1 MKRVVVTGIGVVSCL
16 GNNQEEVYQSL
27 LNTKSGISYCE
38 EYKEHNLRSHIH
50 GKPNIKLEDH
60 VDRKVIRFMGDGSS
74 YNYIAMQ
81 EAVKDSGLEEKDV
94 SNFTTGIVM
103 GSGGP
108 SIKNVILAA
117 DKTREKNPKKMG
129 PFIVPRTMA
138 STASATLAVPFKIKG
153 VNYTISSA
161 CATSGHCIGN
171 AMELIQLGKQKI
183 VFAGGS
189 DELHWALT
197 AMFDA
202 MTALSSKYNDTPEN
216 ASRAYDKTRDGFVI
230 AGGGGVLV
238 LEEYEHAKARS
249 ANIYAELTGYGAT
262 SDGYDMVA
270 PSGEGAVRCMK
281 MALSTAKN
289 KMDYINT
296 HGTSTPVG
304 DITELKAVGE
314 TFGTEVPKIS
324 STKSLSGHPLGA
336 ASVHEA
342 IYSLIMMKNNFIAAS
357 ANVNDMDDEAKK
369 FPIVTKV
376 EKNVTL
382 NSVMSNSFGF
392 GGTNATLVFEKI

>member
-1 MKRVVVTGIGVVSCL
+1 MRRVVITGIGVVSCL

-27 LNTKSGISYCE
+27 LNTKSGISFCE
-38 EYKEHNLRSHIH
+38 EYKEYNLKSHIH

-60 VDRKVIRFMGDGSS
+60 IDRKAIRFMGNGSS

-81 EAVKDSGLEEKDV
+81 EAIKDSGLEEKDV

-171 AMELIQLGKQKI
+171 AMELIQLGKQNI
-183 VFAGGS
+183 IFAGGS

-202 MTALSSKYNDTPEN
+202 MTALSSKYNDTPKN

-238 LEEYEHAKARS
+238 LEEYEHAKARG
-249 ANIYAELTGYGAT
+249 AKIYAELTGYGAT

-281 MALSTAKN
+281 MALSTARN
-289 KMDYINT
+289 KIDYINT

-314 TFGTEVPKIS
+314 TFGEEVPKIS

-369 FPIVTKV
+369 FPIITKV

-382 NSVMSNSFGF
+382 NSIMSNSFGF